1 MARSL
6 NAPLSPHEE
15 VALRRV
21 ALGLAPRE
29 ILSDRAIVR
38 LRSLALIEVSEEGV
52 RLTPIGQQRYATL
65 PGVSPIANSS
75 AEKRLLQSLMAR
87 GADEAKN

>member
-1 MARSL
+1 MGRSL

-21 ALGLAPRE
+21 ALGMGPRE
-29 ILSDRAIVR
+29 VLSPRAMAR
-38 LRSLALIEVSEEGV
+38 LRSLELIEGSEEGL

-65 PGVSPIANSS
+65 PGVSPVANSS
-75 AEKRLLQSLMAR
+75 AEKRLLQTLMAR

>member
-21 ALGLAPRE
+21 ALGMGPRDV
-29 ILSDRAIVR
+29 LSARAVAR
-38 LRSLALIEVSEEGV
+38 LKSLELIEVSESGV
-52 RLTPIGQQRYATL
+52 RLTPVGQQRYSAL
-65 PGVSPIANSS
+65 LGVSPAANSA
-75 AEKRLLQSLMAR
+75 AEKGLLQALVTS

>member
-21 ALGLAPRE
+21 ALGMGPRE
-29 ILSDRAIVR
+29 VLTPRARVR
-38 LRSLALIEVSEEGV
+38 LRSLALIEGSDSAL
-52 RLTPIGQQRYATL
+52 RLTPIGQQRYSAL
-65 PGVSPIANSS
+65 PGVSVAAS
-75 AEKRLLQSLMAR
+75 AAAQKKLLEALAR
-87 GADEAKN
+87 SVVGDTKH